1 MIRTVDIHMPYK
13 ATHRFARISA
23 RKVRPLADLIRG
35 KYADEALDILRYQP
49 HRGARL
55 LEKVLKSALGNAEDP
70 TERRTSARLVVTDAR
85 VDGGPMFKR
94 IRPRARG
101 MAFMIKK
108 RMSHIRVALRVYGG
122 RTMPRDPRYCTFRR
136 LRQRY
141 GSKSQSDRLSHR
153 HHGRLEEPLVRLEA
167 GVLATC

>member
-1 MIRTVDIHMPYK
+1 MPYQ

-35 KYADEALDILRYQP
+35 KFADEALDILRYQP

-55 LEKVLKSALGNAEDP
+55 LEKVLKSALGNAESKRAQNP
-70 TERRTSARLVVTDAR
+70 QGLLVTDAR
-85 VDGGPMFKR
+85 VDQGPMFKR

-108 RMSHIRVALRVYGG
+108 RMSHIRVALDEV
-122 RTMPRDPRYCTFRR
+122 
-136 LRQRY
+136 
-141 GSKSQSDRLSHR
+141 
-153 HHGRLEEPLVRLEA
+153 
-167 GVLATC
+167 